1 MPANPF
7 QDPNLVPGGPQD
19 QVNGPTP
26 VGGAADPYGT
36 PSEAVYDQFNVTPQT
51 GTSAGQNFQA
61 QGLWG
66 NAMGVPGG
74 GTSDANAAPTPS
86 AAQIPPQGPQAP
98 PQTGPA
104 NPIQPPGAQEMWQGG
119 PGLYGGIWKAMS
131 DQQRQQYLGLQG
143 QDTGLQPMARGGQQS
158 NVGRRQAMWS
168 VLNQDN
174 IYQNAPTDWGSFG
187 GDNWSGYGGG

>member
-26 VGGAADPYGT
+26 AGGAADPYGA

-66 NAMGVPGG
+66 NAMGVPGAGG
-74 GTSDANAAPTPS
+74 GTNDINAAPTPS
-86 AAQIPPQGPQAP
+86 AAQIPPQAP
-98 PQTGPA
+98 PQTGPSQQA
-104 NPIQPPGAQEMWQGG
+104 SQPGGQTWQGG
-119 PGLYGGIWKAMS
+119 GGLYGGIWNAMN
-131 DQQRQQYLGLQG
+131 QQQQQQYLGLQG
-143 QDTGLQPMARGGQQS
+143 QDQGLQPMAQGGQQS